1 MIQSHH
7 ECLLCGS
14 ERLKPMPV
22 FAKAHLVKCQ
32 ACGFVLAG
40 KIPTEQ
46 ELIEHYKGYG
56 RNDYLSPVTIKRY
69 HELLDE
75 MEPYRKHNRIMDV
88 GCGIGYFLEVAK
100 ERGWEVFGTEF
111 TDEAVEICRGKGI
124 SMQQGVLDVGN
135 YDAGSFD
142 VVASFEVLEHIN
154 NPQEEIEKFFQLL
167 RPGGLVYLTTPNF
180 NAFNRYY
187 LKEKYNVITYPEHLS
202 YYTPK
207 TLKAVFRH
215 AGFKT
220 WRFKSTGLSI
230 TRIKTSQN
238 KSNQQYISATSDD
251 EKIRQKIEE
260 KRVLQLAK
268 KLVNWILTIS
278 GKGDTLKGYFVKP
291 KV

>member
-1 MIQSHH
+1 MWVVALDIFWKWQKK
-7 ECLLCGS
+7 G
-14 ERLKPMPV
+14 
-22 FAKAHLVKCQ
+22 
-32 ACGFVLAG
+32 AG
-40 KIPTEQ
+40 K
-46 ELIEHYKGYG
+46 
-56 RNDYLSPVTIKRY
+56 
-69 HELLDE
+69 
-75 MEPYRKHNRIMDV
+75 
-88 GCGIGYFLEVAK
+88 
-100 ERGWEVFGTEF
+100 F
-111 TDEAVEICRGKGI
+111 TDEAVEICRNKGI
-124 SMQQGVLDVGN
+124 QMQKGVLNPGN
-135 YDAGSFD
+135 YVAGSFD
-142 VVASFEVLEHIN
+142 IIASFEVLEHIN
-154 NPQEEIEKFFQLL
+154 NPREEIEKFHHLL

-230 TRIKTSQN
+230 TRIKTSQK

-260 KRVLQLAK
+260 KRVLQWAK
-268 KLVNWILTIS
+268 KLVNWILTVT

-291 KV
+291 ELK